1 MMDTQTVVHFSKAVA
16 RSQGWDCDDYQGQPR
31 ITHCRVGPRYL
42 QICTT
47 TNCKHVKICLAL
59 LIYIR
64 GEWGGVGGCKVQIL
78 DILSPGKACVKYL
91 LHMLIGWPCCFI
103 KPARFGLP
111 IGCCTSLILP

>member
-1 MMDTQTVVHFSKAVA
+1 
-16 RSQGWDCDDYQGQPR
+16 
-31 ITHCRVGPRYL
+31 
-42 QICTT
+42 
-47 TNCKHVKICLAL
+47 
-59 LIYIR
+59 
-64 GEWGGVGGCKVQIL
+64 VGGCKVQIL